1 MLKLAEGDNLNHIHN
16 FLEKSGAIGGR
27 IGAYLRCYGTKMNF
41 IYFWSQ
47 ENNGEISAVISK
59 VDGNMTV
66 CDSDNCNFEELREFV
81 NVIGFET
88 LFARESAL
96 LQMGISPDKNGD
108 ILMYNA
114 EKKNDTFIP
123 VSENADL
130 KLAYSLFKANVSESI
145 SDFEYLPWLSDF
157 TYKRN
162 RNSAR
167 VLCYEQDEKQ
177 VTFAMTSA
185 ETENNA
191 LISGVVTDINYR
203 NKGLASKVVTALA
216 DCLLKEKKKVFVMT
230 ANDKNK
236 VFYENNG
243 FICVDRWGMI
253 DRIDINVRYF

>member
-1 MLKLAEGDNLNHIHN
+1 MLKLAEGDNFNDIYG

-27 IGAYLRCYGTKMNF
+27 IGAYLKCYGTKMNF

-47 ENNGEISAVISK
+47 EINDKISAVISK

-66 CDSDNCNFEELREFV
+66 CADGNCDFEELREFV
-81 NVIGFET
+81 DIIGFKT
-88 LFARESAL
+88 LFARESTL
-96 LQMGISPDKNGD
+96 LKMKITPYRKGD
-108 ILMYNA
+108 ILMYNS
-114 EKKNDTFIP
+114 ETTNDISIP
-123 VSENADL
+123 VSVNADL

-167 VLCYEQDEKQ
+167 VLCYEQDKKQ

-185 ETENNA
+185 ETDNNA
-191 LISGVVTDINYR
+191 LISGVVTDKNYR

-216 DCLLKEKKKVFVMT
+216 DSLLKENKKVFVMT
-230 ANDKNK
+230 ATDKNK
-236 VFYENNG
+236 KFYENNG

-253 DRIDINVRYF
+253 DRMI